1 VTVKTRLA
9 DLIDIDNSAPAG
21 QAQPRGFQVLKQAA
35 TDLDELIQEARQL
48 GKRVRALGSGWA
60 LSDIAITDG
69 WLVNT
74 KMLNGAFEITDRY
87 FDARYDPEKRPF
99 VVLAQAGMSIGELN
113 VYLET
118 QPQNGVRRALQ
129 TSGIGAGQ
137 TVAGAVSGSTH
148 GSGIKFGSTP
158 DFVVGI
164 HLVTGT
170 GTSCWIER
178 ASKPVMNDGFVAALG
193 AQPIRD
199 DDVFNAAVVSFGCF
213 GIIAAVAIETSP
225 IYHLK
230 FAPVRD
236 VGHDDL
242 KRRLRE
248 LASADFS
255 NPEVPYHYEFVF
267 NPYDENQVAMEAS
280 ARKVAYEPHLE
291 EPGSV
296 WVVRNEKGFALGN
309 RVGEILLST
318 PLMSSKMKAAIQFK
332 EYRRGAILDD
342 VRGTPGQVFTATIFY
357 FEGYTESAL
366 AVSIDDAPA
375 MLDISSEVAR
385 RLDQPC
391 ISQVRLVHPTDSLL
405 GFTLHGPK
413 TAVFEFGLVDDERF
427 PVFEKSLTTE
437 LRRANIHYTFHWS
450 KNSGIDNESL
460 MHMYGAERVRKW
472 REARDR
478 VFNADPDL
486 KRVFDNPA
494 LERTG
499 LAGSELVVSADSSVT
514 PP

>member
-1 VTVKTRLA
+1 MIVRRGPRDWQNVHVTVKTRLS
-9 DLIDIDNSAPAG
+9 DLIDIDNTAPSG
-21 QAQPRGFQVLKQAA
+21 QAQPRGFEVLKQTAR
-35 TDLDELIQEARQL
+35 DLDGLIQQARQQS
-48 GKRVRALGSGWA
+48 KRVRALGSGWA

-74 KMLNGAFEITDRY
+74 KLLNGCFEVADKY
-87 FDARYDPEKRPF
+87 FHAGYDPRKRPF

-118 QPQNGVRRALQ
+118 EPQNGLRRSLQ

-137 TVAGAVSGSTH
+137 TVVGAVSGNTH

-164 HLVTGT
+164 QLVTGV
-170 GTSCWIER
+170 GNSWWIER
-178 ASKPVMNDGFVAALG
+178 ASKPVMNDQFVTALG

-199 DDVFNAAVVSFGCF
+199 DDVFNAAVVSFGSF
-213 GIIAAVAIETSP
+213 GIITAVAIETAP

-236 VGHDDL
+236 IDHESL
-242 KRRLRE
+242 KRRLGE
-248 LASADFS
+248 LSRADFGD
-255 NPEVPYHYEFVF
+255 PATPYHYEFVF
-267 NPYDENQVAMEAS
+267 NPYDEKQIAMEAS
-280 ARKVAYEPHLE
+280 ARKVAYEPEHE
-291 EPGSV
+291 DPGSV
-296 WVVRNEKGFALGN
+296 WIVRNEKGFALGD
-309 RVGEILLST
+309 RVAEILLKT

-375 MLDISSEVAR
+375 MLEISSEVAR

-391 ISQVRLVHPTDSLL
+391 ISQVRLVHPTEALL
-405 GFTLHGPK
+405 GFTRHAPK
-413 TAVFEFGLVDDERF
+413 TAVFEYGLVNDARF
-427 PVFEKSLTTE
+427 PVFEHTLTAE
-437 LRRANIHYTFHWS
+437 LRRAQVPYTFHWS
-450 KNSGIDNESL
+450 KNSGIDNETL
-460 MHMYGAERVRKW
+460 LHMYGAERVRQW

-478 VFNADPDL
+478 VFNDDPHL
-486 KRVFDNPA
+486 KRVFNNPA

-499 LAGSELVVSADSSVT
+499 LA
-514 PP
+514 